1 MTKDRE
7 LDTRSAGTGL
17 IREAVTLGLALLVVD
32 IVVKVAFGALSP
44 KGGPFLTEGQND
56 EVLQWVRP
64 VVPLLMS
71 LVWHQGISDRW
82 PPRVHLFATAALG
95 VGVGGAVF
103 NALYVGAN
111 NSIDLVVGS
120 MPVPNSLAEGCTLI
134 GTLLL
139 LLTPMRKQATGRNR
153 SSRRG
158 R

>member
-1 MTKDRE
+1 MTKDRG
-7 LDTRSAGTGL
+7 LATRSAGTGL
-17 IREAVTLGLALLVVD
+17 IREAVMLGLALLTVD
-32 IVVKVAFGALSP
+32 IVVKVAFGAPSL
-44 KGGPFLTEGQND
+44 KGGPFLIGQNA
-56 EVLQWVRP
+56 EVLRWVRP

-111 NSIDLVVGS
+111 SIDLVVGS
-120 MPVPNSLAEGCTLI
+120 IPIPNSLAEGCTLI

-139 LLTPMRKQATGRNR
+139 LLTPLRKQVAGRNR
-153 SSRRG
+153 SSRWG